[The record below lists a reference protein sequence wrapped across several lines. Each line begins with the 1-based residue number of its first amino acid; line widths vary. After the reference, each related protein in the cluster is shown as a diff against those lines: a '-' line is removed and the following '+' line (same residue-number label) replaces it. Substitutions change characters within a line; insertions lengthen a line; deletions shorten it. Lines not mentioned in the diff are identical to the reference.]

1 MFVGRKNELRML
13 NDAYRSGKDELVVL
27 YGRRRI
33 GKSSLVK
40 RFAEKKKPIM
50 NLKPWKVKPHLG
62 R

>member
-40 RFAEKKKPIM
+40 RFAEKKKFYY
-50 NLKPWKVKPHLG
+50 
-62 R
+62 